1 VLNIKFK
8 KKFRKNL
15 INSTMDI
22 DDCPLEISDE
32 HCLTDFEMDSN
43 NEDIYEMRTYDAP
56 TLSPNGNKFEK

>member
-1 VLNIKFK
+1 
-8 KKFRKNL
+8 
-15 INSTMDI
+15 MDI